1 MAGKECLIDDEGITP
16 MTFPSPLLASGFA
29 LAAMALLALRFTAF
43 TAFKRSLIKIR
54 ANRHPAANTK
64 A

>member
-1 MAGKECLIDDEGITP
+1 
-16 MTFPSPLLASGFA
+16 MTFPSPLLASGLA

-43 TAFKRSLIKIR
+43 PAFKRSLIKIR
-54 ANRHPAANTK
+54 VNRHPPANTK

>member
-1 MAGKECLIDDEGITP
+1 

-54 ANRHPAANTK
+54 ANRRPPANTK